1 MYLREFNG
9 GVFSERIEGGRA
21 GATVELSQTEI
32 TAITPDGQRFSLPF
46 SNCQLD
52 IGGES
57 GRMIFCRNQDRSL
70 TIFCDDKSLP
80 EALSVASFGLLDDQL
95 KNFGCGPASR
105 MAARFCLEERSD
117 YIVRI

>member
-1 MYLREFNG
+1 MYLRDLPVEFLASG
-9 GVFSERIEGGRA
+9 SK
-21 GATVELSQTEI
+21 GAAVELLQTEI
-32 TAITPDGQRFSLPF
+32 AAITPDGQRFLLPF

-70 TIFCDDKSLP
+70 TIFCDDKSFP

-105 MAARFCLEERSD
+105 MAARLCLEERSD